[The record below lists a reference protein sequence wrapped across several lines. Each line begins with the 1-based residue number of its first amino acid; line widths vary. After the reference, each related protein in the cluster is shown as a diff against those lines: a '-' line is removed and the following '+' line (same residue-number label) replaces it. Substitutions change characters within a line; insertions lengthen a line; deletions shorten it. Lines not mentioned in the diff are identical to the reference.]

1 MDSIMENAEHKP
13 QMMQRR
19 RLDQIALIIALVI
32 IAGFLLAPPWH
43 PLDKAD
49 LIGSG
54 ICHRIPDH
62 SLFLGGR
69 QLPLCARCTGTYL
82 GALLGF
88 AIMWTLRRQRATEM
102 PPASV
107 LVAAVGF
114 IVIMGVDGVNSYLH
128 FFPTAP
134 HLYAPRNWLRLA
146 TGTLNGLAMSMI
158 VLPVFN
164 YTLWREGTRRR
175 VIRGWGELGLLLAV
189 AAVMVYIV
197 QLQPAF
203 LLYSVALLST
213 LSVLMML
220 TLVNTMIVLVV
231 IRREAVAETWR
242 DAVLPLAWGLV
253 SALAEISVLNLLRYL
268 MTGSLAVPGL

>member
-1 MDSIMENAEHKP
+1 MENADHKP
-13 QMMQRR
+13 QMMQRS
-19 RLDQIALIIALVI
+19 RLDQVVLIVALVI

-88 AIMWTLRRQRATEM
+88 ATMWALRRQRATEM
-102 PPASV
+102 PPTPV
-107 LVAAVGF
+107 LVAAVAF
-114 IVIMGVDGVNSYLH
+114 IAIMGVDGVNSYLH

-134 HLYAPRNWLRLA
+134 HLYTPRNWLRLA
-146 TGTLNGLAMSMI
+146 TGTLNGLAMSII

-164 YTLWREGTRRR
+164 YTLWRKVTRQR
-175 VIRGWGELGLLLAV
+175 VIRGLGELGVLLTI

-203 LLYSVALLST
+203 LLYPVALLST

-220 TLVNTMIVLVV
+220 TLVNTMIVLVI

-242 DAVLPLAWGLV
+242 DAVLPLALGLV
-253 SALAEISVLNLLRYL
+253 SSLAEISVLNLLRYL
-268 MTGSLAVPGL
+268 VTGSLVMPGL

>member
-1 MDSIMENAEHKP
+1 MENADHKP
-13 QMMQRR
+13 QTMPRS
-19 RLDQIALIIALVI
+19 RLDQIALAAALVI
-32 IAGFLLAPPWH
+32 IAGFLLSPPWH

-54 ICHRIPDH
+54 VCGRIPDH

-88 AIMWTLRRQRATEM
+88 TTMWALRRQRATEM
-102 PPASV
+102 PPTPV

-114 IVIMGVDGVNSYLH
+114 IVIMGVDGINSYLN
-128 FFPTAP
+128 FFPNAP
-134 HLYAPRNWLRLA
+134 HLYTPRNWLRLA

-164 YTLWREGTRRR
+164 FTLWKKGSPERT
-175 VIRGWGELGLLLAV
+175 IRGFGELGLMLAM
-189 AAVMVYIV
+189 AAIMVYVV
-197 QLQPAF
+197 QLQIAA
-203 LLYSVALLST
+203 LLYPVALLSI
-213 LSVLMML
+213 LSVLIML
-220 TLVNTMIVLVV
+220 TLVNSMIVMII

-242 DAVLPLAWGLV
+242 DAVLPLALGLV
-253 SALAEISVLNLLRYL
+253 STLAEIAVLNLFRYL
-268 MTGSLAVPGL
+268 VIGSLSVPF